1 MLRIEL
7 IIKKLTLLNTMKSLS
22 IKLFT
27 LLLLASLSVSGCDSI
42 SKTAKGTAIGAT
54 AGALAG
60 AIIGKA
66 AGNTTTGAIAGAAV
80 GGVTGAAI
88 GNYMDRQSRELE
100 EDLEGAKVERVGE
113 GIKITFDSGIL
124 FALNSSELSE
134 ASKKE
139 ISKLAEILQK
149 YEDTNVMFAGYTDS
163 SGSDDYNLKLSEERA
178 TSVAEYAAFTGVDAT
193 RMTITGY
200 GETEPVSSNETA
212 EGRAENRR
220 VEIAIWAND
229 KLKKA
234 AEKGEIE

>member
-1 MLRIEL
+1 
-7 IIKKLTLLNTMKSLS
+7 MKSIS

-27 LLLLASLSVSGCDSI
+27 VILISTLAISGCDTI
-42 SKTAKGTAIGAT
+42 SKTAKGTVIGAS

-66 AGNTTTGAIAGAAV
+66 AGNTTTGAIVGAAV
-80 GGVTGAAI
+80 GGASGAAI

-124 FALNSSELSE
+124 FAFNSSELNDV
-134 ASKKE
+134 SKEE
-139 ISKLAEILQK
+139 IAKLSEILQK

-163 SGSDDYNLKLSEERA
+163 SGSDEYNLKLSEERA
-178 TSVAEYAAFTGVDAT
+178 KSVAEFAAFTGVDAT

-200 GETEPVSSNETA
+200 GEEDPVSTNETA

-220 VEIAIWAND
+220 VEVAIWANE
-229 KLKKA
+229 KLKEA

>member
-1 MLRIEL
+1 
-7 IIKKLTLLNTMKSLS
+7 MKSIS

-27 LLLLASLSVSGCDSI
+27 LLLVAALTVSACDSI

-80 GGVTGAAI
+80 GGATGAAI
-88 GNYMDRQSRELE
+88 GNYMDRQSREME

-113 GIKITFDSGIL
+113 GIKVTFDSGIL
-124 FALNSSELSE
+124 FAVNSYQLSE
-134 ASKKE
+134 QSKEE
-139 ISKLAEILQK
+139 IAKLAEILQK
-149 YEDTNVMFAGYTDS
+149 YEDTNIMFAGHTDNT
-163 SGSDDYNLKLSEERA
+163 GSEEYNLELSEERA
-178 TSVAEYAAFTGVDAT
+178 KAVAEYAAFTGVDAS

-200 GETEPVSSNETA
+200 GESDPIADNSTVA
-212 EGRAENRR
+212 GRAENRR
-220 VEIAIWAND
+220 VEVAIWAND
-229 KLKKA
+229 KLKEA

>member
-1 MLRIEL
+1 
-7 IIKKLTLLNTMKSLS
+7 MKSIS

-27 LLLLASLSVSGCDSI
+27 LILAVGLTVSACDSI

-80 GGVTGAAI
+80 GGATGAAI
-88 GNYMDRQSRELE
+88 GNYMDRQSREME

-113 GIKITFDSGIL
+113 GIKVTFDSGIL
-124 FALNSSELSE
+124 FEINSYELSE
-134 ASKKE
+134 ASKEE
-139 ISKLAEILQK
+139 IAKLSEILKK
-149 YEDTNVMFAGYTDS
+149 YEDTNIMFAGHTDNT
-163 SGSDDYNLKLSEERA
+163 GREEYNLELSEERA
-178 TSVAEYAAFTGVDAT
+178 KAVAEYAAFTGVDPT

-200 GETEPVSSNETA
+200 GEENPIADNSTV

-220 VEIAIWAND
+220 VEVAIWAND
-229 KLKKA
+229 KLKEA